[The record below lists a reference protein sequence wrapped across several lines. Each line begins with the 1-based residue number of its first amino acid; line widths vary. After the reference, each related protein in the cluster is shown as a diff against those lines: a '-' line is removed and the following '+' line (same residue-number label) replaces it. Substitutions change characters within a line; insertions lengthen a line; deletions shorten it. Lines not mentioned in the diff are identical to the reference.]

1 MLMSSLSHVRACAA
15 AVWSSLWDYFLWSD
29 TLWTGSS
36 SFFFV
41 LFLHDS
47 SDLSTSE
54 TKQFVSSAV
63 TSAEDSDWLCLFWAV
78 TSEAAGVW
86 LVSSYRSWASRR
98 SGWSNTAR
106 CLAGSWCHR
115 SSQSWWPRPYDHND
129 RTDQSWR
136 RSEVTS
142 GQLIN
147 TMWSANSPT
156 GHFEGFTKTSFQTM

>member
-1 MLMSSLSHVRACAA
+1 MFVIVLQLCE
-15 AVWSSLWDYFLWSD
+15 
-29 TLWTGSS
+29 TLCGTIFCGVIHCVTGSS

-47 SDLSTSE
+47 SDLLTSE

-86 LVSSYRSWASRR
+86 LVGSYRSWASRR

-147 TMWSANSPT
+147 TMWK
-156 GHFEGFTKTSFQTM
+156 FTDRTLWRIHKDFTSFQTM